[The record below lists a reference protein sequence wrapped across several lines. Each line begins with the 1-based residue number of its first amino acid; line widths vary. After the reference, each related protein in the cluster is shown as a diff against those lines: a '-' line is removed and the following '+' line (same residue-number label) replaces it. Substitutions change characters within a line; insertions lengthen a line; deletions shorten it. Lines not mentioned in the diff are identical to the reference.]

1 MAGPIHKLSPAQV
14 MSAAKKRC
22 TLGDGGGLY
31 FVSRPPNAASW
42 MFRYS
47 LHGRN
52 RWMGLGEY
60 PLVSLAD
67 ARTRAMDARRLTLD
81 GIDPIEQRKQKRTE
95 AKLELAK
102 RMTFAECA
110 TKYIA
115 AHKISWRNAKHR
127 QQWENTLKAYAY
139 PTLGTLPVGSIDTS
153 LVMKV
158 LQPIWME
165 KPETANRLRGRIEA
179 ILDWATASEFRI
191 GPNPARW
198 KGHLDNLL
206 PARSKIAKV
215 ENHAALPYDEASSFT
230 AQLRQQEGTAAR
242 ALEFLTLTVARTG
255 EVIGAR
261 WPEIDLAGA
270 KWTVPAERMKAGREH
285 VVPLSP
291 RAVAILK
298 ELRPE
303 NPEPDDYVFPGRQ
316 SKKPLSNMAFL
327 MLLRRMGHSDI
338 TAHGFRSTFRDWAG
352 DCTSFDHQT
361 IEFALAHGISDKTEA
376 AYRRGTAI
384 EKRRKL
390 MQAWANYCAAPA
402 VKDKTAKVIGIREA
416 VS

>member
-1 MAGPIHKLSPAQV
+1 
-14 MSAAKKRC
+14 
-22 TLGDGGGLY
+22 
-31 FVSRPPNAASW
+31 
-42 MFRYS
+42 
-47 LHGRN
+47 
-52 RWMGLGEY
+52 MGLGDY
-60 PLVSLAD
+60 PTIGLAD

-102 RMTFAECA
+102 RMTFGECA
-110 TKYIA
+110 SQYIT
-115 AHKISWRNAKHR
+115 AHKASWKNAKHR

-139 PTLGTLPVGSIDTS
+139 PTIGTLPVGSIDTS

-165 KPETANRLRGRIEA
+165 KPETANRLRGRIESV
-179 ILDWATASEFRI
+179 LDWATASGFRPAV
-191 GPNPARW
+191 PNPARW

-206 PARSKIAKV
+206 PARHKIAKT
-215 ENHAALPYDEASSFT
+215 ENHPALPFDEAPSFT
-230 AQLRQQEGTAAR
+230 AALHKQEGNAAL
-242 ALEFLTLTVARTG
+242 ALEYLVLTVARTG

-261 WPEIDLAGA
+261 WREIDLAEA

-285 VVPLSP
+285 VVPLPP

-298 ELRPE
+298 KLRPD

-327 MLLRRMGHSDI
+327 MLLRRMNHSDI

-390 MQAWANYCAAPA
+390 MQAWANYCASPA
-402 VKDKTAKVIGIREA
+402 VKQKTAKVVGIREA
-416 VS
+416 VQ